1 MKGTIRMDQDKESQR
16 AHVRE
21 GYGRIAQEEG
31 SCCAPKRTCCCGDN
45 ADALAKTVGY
55 SDAEL
60 ALLPEGANMGL
71 SCGNPTAIA
80 ALKPGE
86 WVVDLG
92 SGGGFDVFI
101 AGEKVGDDGRVI
113 GVDMTPEM
121 ISLARRNIETYR
133 RRTGKD
139 NVEFR
144 LGEIEH
150 LPVADNAADVV
161 ISNCVINLSPDK
173 KQVWQEIFRVLK
185 PGGRAAISAMALLKS
200 LPPDVKE
207 RSAALI
213 GCMAGAV
220 FVEDT
225 EALAKEAGFTDIEL
239 TVKSDYIE
247 TMTGLKASL
256 YGEIRDHMPEGES
269 LSDYIVS
276 LSVSARK
283 PAH

>member
-1 MKGTIRMDQDKESQR
+1 
-16 AHVRE
+16 
-21 GYGRIAQEEG
+21 
-31 SCCAPKRTCCCGDN
+31 
-45 ADALAKTVGY
+45 
-55 SDAEL
+55 
-60 ALLPEGANMGL
+60 
-71 SCGNPTAIA
+71 
-80 ALKPGE
+80 
-86 WVVDLG
+86 
-92 SGGGFDVFI
+92 
-101 AGEKVGDDGRVI
+101 
-113 GVDMTPEM
+113 MTPEM

-185 PGGRAAISAMALLKS
+185 PGGRAAISDMALLKS